1 MGFFRKFAERAII
14 EYVTINLKLKN
25 SILDIIRWLLFK
37 QNIRSVKIKKI
48 IIFRTGAIGDSICAM
63 PAIYSISKHFNN
75 ATIDILT
82 NTGGKDK
89 FGLDKLLD
97 KKLVNYVIDYD
108 TKEYAKLLPALKAEK
123 YDLIIELPQA
133 GAVFR
138 KLIRNIVYFR
148 MVGIRSG
155 FGWEVSK
162 FNNFKRTQ
170 EAHRHF
176 ISETE
181 RLLNIV
187 YRNGVAHLKEIIYPY
202 NITDEDKQV
211 VENFFFKQNPDPLK
225 KVIGIVVG
233 AKRNTNRWPLA
244 YFREIIHYLSQK
256 GFYCIAI
263 GGPEDKTLVRQL
275 GNIDNLIDCTGMFSP
290 IQSGLA
296 LTKCEF
302 VISNDTG
309 PMHLAYTMGVKVIAL
324 FSSRDYPGLWFPPT
338 DKNIVLRSSNIK
350 CSICL
355 LESCSD
361 NICMQAIK
369 PAAVIDA
376 VEKLLER

>member
-1 MGFFRKFAERAII
+1 MLSGQNEIQIAGHWLI
-14 EYVTINLKLKN
+14 LGKL
-25 SILDIIRWLLFK
+25 F
-37 QNIRSVKIKKI
+37 
-48 IIFRTGAIGDSICAM
+48 T
-63 PAIYSISKHFNN
+63 
-75 ATIDILT
+75 
-82 NTGGKDK
+82 
-89 FGLDKLLD
+89 
-97 KKLVNYVIDYD
+97 
-108 TKEYAKLLPALKAEK
+108 
-123 YDLIIELPQA
+123 
-133 GAVFR
+133 
-138 KLIRNIVYFR
+138 
-148 MVGIRSG
+148 
-155 FGWEVSK
+155 
-162 FNNFKRTQ
+162 
-170 EAHRHF
+170 
-176 ISETE
+176 
-181 RLLNIV
+181 
-187 YRNGVAHLKEIIYPY
+187 IYPR
-202 NITDEDKQV
+202 
-211 VENFFFKQNPDPLK
+211 
-225 KVIGIVVG
+225 KVSI
-233 AKRNTNRWPLA
+233 ASLLA
-244 YFREIIHYLSQK
+244 D
-256 GFYCIAI
+256 
-263 GGPEDKTLVRQL
+263 PEDKTLVRQL